1 MQILK
6 IQIKHRKLREW
17 GRVKPE
23 VQDAVQPLHAQLPV
37 GGGRE
42 RDDADV
48 RVEQTGGYKGV
59 QLVLG
64 EGRHSLEINGVV
76 S

>member
-1 MQILK
+1 MLK
-6 IQIKHRKLREW
+6 IQIKHRKLREQ
-17 GRVKPE
+17 GRVEPE
-23 VQDAVQPLHAQLPV
+23 VPNAVQLLHAQLPV
-37 GGGRE
+37 GGWQE
-42 RDDADV
+42 RDNPDM
-48 RVEQTGGYKGV
+48 RVEQVGGYKRV

>member
-1 MQILK
+1 MQMLK

-48 RVEQTGGYKGV
+48 RVEQIGGRWRV

-64 EGRHSLEINGVV
+64 EGRHSLAFNGVV
-76 S
+76 G